1 MVPCWIGKVTG
12 KRKAVGEIQP
22 DVFDVKLFNIN
33 LFKPKVELTLEKL
46 VLSRMTY
53 GAGFVVPRVNIAD
66 RHQTAC
72 MSPWRS
78 FKPHPKK
85 RVDFKGL
92 VL

>member
-33 LFKPKVELTLEKL
+33 LFKPKVELTLEEL

-53 GAGFVVPRVNIAD
+53 GKVFSGSKGQHSGQASNSVYEPVAFV
-66 RHQTAC
+66 
-72 MSPWRS
+72 
-78 FKPHPKK
+78 
-85 RVDFKGL
+85 
-92 VL
+92 

>member
-53 GAGFVVPRVNIAD
+53 GQVFVG
-66 RHQTAC
+66 
-72 MSPWRS
+72 S
-78 FKPHPKK
+78 
-85 RVDFKGL
+85 KGQHSGQASNS
-92 VL
+92 VYEPVAFV